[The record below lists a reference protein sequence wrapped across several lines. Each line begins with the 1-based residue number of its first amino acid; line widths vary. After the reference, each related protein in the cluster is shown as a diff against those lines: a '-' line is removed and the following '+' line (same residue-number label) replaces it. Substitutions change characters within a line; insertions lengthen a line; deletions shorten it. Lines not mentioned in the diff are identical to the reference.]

1 MSFMRDHQ
9 RRVEAAQELKAG
21 NVEAV
26 VASPNSLHV
35 QIAALRID
43 VERLRSLPQRADR
56 IAMKRDE
63 LLPKW
68 MPWAEQ
74 YLESGEVFN
83 NPVFSYCVIWLFDT
97 GELGKALEWADIAVA
112 QNQETPENFSSDFA
126 HFAADYMLEWAETE
140 ADNGRSVEPYFNAM
154 YSCILGDYPNG
165 WKVNEFVRAKYLR
178 FAGMQLLRD
187 EDGMPSVTA
196 ISDVE
201 KLKEADALLA
211 KAKEVNPRIQVTTL
225 RNKIAQ
231 RLRKLAQ
238 TE

>member
-1 MSFMRDHQ
+1 MSLFREHQ

-43 VERLRSLPQRADR
+43 VEHLRSHSQQRADR
-56 IAMKRDE
+56 IAMKRDV

-68 MPWAEQ
+68 MPWAER
-74 YLESGEVFN
+74 YLESGDVFN
-83 NPVFSYCVIWLFDT
+83 NPVFSYCIIWLFDT
-97 GELGKALEWADIAVA
+97 GELGQALEWAEIAIE
-112 QNQETPENFSSDFA
+112 QGQETPENIRSDFA

-140 ADNGRSVEPYFNAM
+140 ADNGRSVEPYFSAV
-154 YSCILGDYPNG
+154 SGRVLEH

-178 FAGMQLLRD
+178 FAALQLLRD
-187 EDGMPSVTA
+187 EDGMPSITA

-211 KAKEVNPRIQVTTL
+211 QATEVNPRIQVTTL

-238 TE
+238 SE

>member
-1 MSFMRDHQ
+1 MSLFREHQ

-35 QIAALRID
+35 QIAALNFD
-43 VERLRSLPQRADR
+43 VERLRSLPLRADR

-74 YLESGEVFN
+74 YLESGDVFN

-97 GELGKALEWADIAVA
+97 GELGQALEWAEIAIE
-112 QNQETPENFSSDFA
+112 QGQETPGNIRSDLA
-126 HFAADYMLEWAETE
+126 HFVADNMLEWAETE
-140 ADNGRSVEPYFNAM
+140 ADNGRSVEPYFSAV
-154 YSCILGDYPNG
+154 SGRVLEH

-178 FAGMQLLRD
+178 FAGLQLLRD
-187 EDGMPSVTA
+187 EDGMPSITA

-211 KAKEVNPRIQVTTL
+211 KATEVNPRIQVTTL

-238 TE
+238 SE

>member
-1 MSFMRDHQ
+1 MSLFRDHQ

-43 VERLRSLPQRADR
+43 VERLRSHSQQRADR

-68 MPWAEQ
+68 KPWAEQ

-97 GELGKALEWADIAVA
+97 GELEQALEWAEIAIE
-112 QNQETPENFSSDFA
+112 QGQETPENIRTDFA

-140 ADNGRSVEPYFNAM
+140 ADNGRSVEPYFSAV
-154 YSCILGDYPNG
+154 SECVLEH

-178 FAGMQLLRD
+178 FAALQLLRD

-201 KLKEADALLA
+201 KLKDADALLA
-211 KAKEVNPRIQVTTL
+211 KATEVNPRIQVTTL

>member
-1 MSFMRDHQ
+1 MSLFREHQ
-9 RRVEAAQELKAG
+9 RRVEAAQELNAG

-35 QIAALRID
+35 QIAALNID

-68 MPWAEQ
+68 LPWAEQ

-97 GELGKALEWADIAVA
+97 GELGQALSWAAIAIE
-112 QNQETPENFSSDFA
+112 QGQETPVNIRSDFA
-126 HFAADYMLEWAETE
+126 HFVADNMLEWAETE
-140 ADNGRSVEPYFNAM
+140 ADNGRSVEPYFSAV
-154 YSCILGDYPNG
+154 SECVLEH

-178 FAGMQLLRD
+178 FAALQLLRD

-201 KLKEADALLA
+201 KLKDADALLA
-211 KAKEVNPRIQVTTL
+211 KATEVNPRIQVTTL

>member
-1 MSFMRDHQ
+1 MSFMRNHQ
-9 RRVEAAQELKAG
+9 RRVEAEQEMKAG

-35 QIAALRID
+35 QLAALRLD
-43 VERLRSLPQRADR
+43 VDRLRSQPQRADR

-74 YLESGEVFN
+74 YLESGDVFN

-97 GELGKALEWADIAVA
+97 GELGQALEWAEIAIE
-112 QNQETPENFSSDFA
+112 QGQETPENIRSDFA
-126 HFAADYMLEWAETE
+126 HFVADNMLEWAETE
-140 ADNGRSVEPYFNAM
+140 ADNSRSVEPYFSAV
-154 YSCILGDYPNG
+154 SDRVLEH

-178 FAGMQLLRD
+178 FAALQLLRD
-187 EDGMPSVTA
+187 EDGLPSVTA

-211 KAKEVNPRIQVTTL
+211 KATEVNPRSQVTTL

-238 TE
+238 SE